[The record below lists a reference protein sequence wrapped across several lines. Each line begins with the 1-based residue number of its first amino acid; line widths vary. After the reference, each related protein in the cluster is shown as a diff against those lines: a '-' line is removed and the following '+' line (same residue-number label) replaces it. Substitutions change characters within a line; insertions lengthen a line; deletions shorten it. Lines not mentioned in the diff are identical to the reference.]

1 MKRFT
6 LLLLCSGITPVCMAG
21 SSTTSTSMSIA
32 QLAPPVEWFLLLTA
46 LSFLPIVVVSMTT
59 FTRNIIVFSMLRQA
73 LGLQQTPPNMVLIAL
88 SLFLTLF
95 TMSAPLKTAYENGVS
110 PYIEK
115 KLEFESAVKQAWSPM
130 RDFMVRQTKES
141 DLILTYKLAKKSIP
155 AKLEDVDATQLIPA
169 FLLSELKIAFQIGFV
184 IFLPFL
190 LVDLVVASI
199 LMSLGMIMVPP
210 VTISLPVKLL
220 LFVVIDGWALVAQTL
235 IHSVT

>member
-1 MKRFT
+1 MRVKFA
-6 LLLLCSGITPVCMAG
+6 LLPLWFLAG
-21 SSTTSTSMSIA
+21 GA
-32 QLAPPVEWFLLLTA
+32 VAADLPWDKFQADKLAAPVEWFLLITA
-46 LSFLPIVVVSMTT
+46 LSFLPIIVVSMTT

-95 TMSAPLKTAYENGVS
+95 TMSGPLGKAYDDGVAPYLNKEMVLADAVKKSWSPLK
-110 PYIEK
+110 
-115 KLEFESAVKQAWSPM
+115 
-130 RDFMVRQTKES
+130 DFMIRQTKET
-141 DLILTYKLAKKSIP
+141 DLALTYQLAKKTLPTAI
-155 AKLEDVDATQLIPA
+155 EDVSANQLIPA
-169 FLLSELKIAFQIGFV
+169 FMLSELKVAFQIGFV

-235 IHSVT
+235 VRSVT